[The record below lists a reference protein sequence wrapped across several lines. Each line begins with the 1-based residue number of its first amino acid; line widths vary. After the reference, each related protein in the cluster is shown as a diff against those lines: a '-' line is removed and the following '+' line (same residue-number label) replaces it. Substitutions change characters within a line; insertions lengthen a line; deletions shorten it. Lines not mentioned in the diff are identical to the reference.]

1 MGVDTLESASLPAT
15 SSSNTNNDHRFKM
28 TCCICVICRTYI
40 SKIYLKSHPLVIL
53 RKRLSLMNITKQL
66 NVKIKGRWNGFL
78 LLKANILNIQSVL
91 SSLYIILLEQQQVS
105 LNLWNTL
112 LMLLE

>member
-1 MGVDTLESASLPAT
+1 
-15 SSSNTNNDHRFKM
+15 
-28 TCCICVICRTYI
+28 
-40 SKIYLKSHPLVIL
+40 
-53 RKRLSLMNITKQL
+53 MNITKQWS
-66 NVKIKGRWNGFL
+66 VKIKGRCNGFL

-91 SSLYIILLEQQQVS
+91 SSLYIILLEHQQVS